1 MQVRSDRLGASVTV
15 SATKPQNRL
24 KSYTLVVIQFAALL
38 ALALTG
44 PLLARNPVLLAIEI
58 AALALATWA
67 LLTVQLHNVNITPD
81 VRHGSQLVREGPY
94 RYIRH
99 PMYASILLGA
109 LALVLD
115 TPTLVR
121 WLIYALLATDL
132 LIKLAYEERLLAAAF
147 PEYAAYRAVSKRLLP
162 FVY

>member
-1 MQVRSDRLGASVTV
+1 MA
-15 SATKPQNRL
+15 
-24 KSYTLVVIQFAALL
+24 IQFGALL

-44 PLLARNPVLLAIEI
+44 PILARHPLWLAAEI

-67 LLTVQLHNVNITPD
+67 LLTVRLHKVSIIPD
-81 VRHGSQLVREGPY
+81 VRQGSELVRHGPY
-94 RYIRH
+94 RWLRH

-115 TPTLVR
+115 TPTLLR
-121 WLIYALLATDL
+121 GLIYAVLVVDL
-132 LIKLAYEERLLAAAF
+132 LVKLTYEERLLLAAF
-147 PEYAAYRAVSKRLLP
+147 PHYAAYQAASKRLIP